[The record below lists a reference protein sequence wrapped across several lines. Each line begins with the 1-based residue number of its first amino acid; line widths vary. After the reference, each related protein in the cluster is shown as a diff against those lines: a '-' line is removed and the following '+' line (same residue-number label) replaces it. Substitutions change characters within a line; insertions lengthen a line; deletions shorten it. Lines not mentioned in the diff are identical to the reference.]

1 MLISVSSY
9 NYVARKS
16 RCRSKYRMQN
26 LAPLQVRFLR
36 EQDVRIKKKTRPSQ
50 QMNGFFFLNKYE
62 ITLP

>member
-1 MLISVSSY
+1 
-9 NYVARKS
+9 
-16 RCRSKYRMQN
+16 MQN